1 MNLTRILALLI
12 AVAVLSACSSR
23 GPRYYQDDGPGASA
37 PDIKNIPDAVPRAE
51 PLSASGNNP
60 YVVFGHRYIPL
71 TNARGYHATG
81 VASWYGRKFH
91 GLRTSNGERYDMYA
105 MTAAHRT
112 LPLPSYVRVRNL
124 DNNRQVIVR
133 VNDRGPFLHNRL
145 IDLSYAAA
153 AKLGVIRTGTARVE
167 VTAIAPGDYD
177 RGNTNVAV
185 NPMGNSAGEVEV
197 KPLPPSHSAS
207 LIPEA
212 NAAERVPVKNSPADG
227 QKSQPGV
234 YLQVGS
240 FSAWDNAIKL
250 RDRLEQANVR
260 PVTIATV
267 QVNAGRYFRVRVG
280 PLDNLGEAEKIDNH
294 IKGLGISGG
303 RVIVE

>member
-1 MNLTRILALLI
+1 MNLTRILVVLI
-12 AVAVLSACSSR
+12 AIAVLSACSSR
-23 GPRYYQDDGPGASA
+23 GPRYYQDDGPGSNA
-37 PDIKNIPDAVPRAE
+37 PDVSNIPDAVPQAE

-60 YVVFGHRYIPL
+60 YVVFGHRYVPL
-71 TNARGYHATG
+71 TTARGYHATG

-91 GLRTSNGERYDMYA
+91 GQRTSNGEQYNMYA

-153 AKLGVIRTGTARVE
+153 ARLGVIRSGTARVE
-167 VTAIAPGDYD
+167 VTAVSPGDHF
-177 RGNTNVAV
+177 RGNPNVAV
-185 NPMGNSAGEVEV
+185 NPIENPASEVEV

-207 LIPEA
+207 IIPEA
-212 NAAERVPVKNSPADG
+212 NAAERIPPRAPATSAANA
-227 QKSQPGV
+227 KSGV

-240 FSAWDNAIKL
+240 FSVWDNAIKL
-250 RDRLEQANVR
+250 RNRLEQANVH

-267 QVNAGRYFRVRVG
+267 RISSGRYFRVRVG
-280 PLDNLGEAEKIDNH
+280 PLDNLGEAEKVDNH
-294 IKGLGISGG
+294 IKGLGITGG
-303 RVIVE
+303 RVIIE